1 MSWGTIGGREE
12 LAGGTRR
19 PLRLTPK
26 QLQEAGLVCR
36 GPRFCRARPACSAP
50 QVQCSAHHMCNAIY
64 TFTNPP
70 RPHISNENAKHICHD
85 RCFYFLCA

>member
-1 MSWGTIGGREE
+1 MSWGTIGEREE

-36 GPRFCRARPACSAP
+36 GPRCFRGRPAPRRSRASGSAF
-50 QVQCSAHHMCNAIY
+50 H
-64 TFTNPP
+64 F
-70 RPHISNENAKHICHD
+70 
-85 RCFYFLCA
+85 